1 MKSSNHKKNLINLTS
16 HLLSKIWIKM
26 GFDAE
31 IDNSER
37 NGVVDN
43 LQEEI
48 ICSICFC
55 IFEVFCFFFGGVYFD
70 FYDSKQ
76 L

>member
-1 MKSSNHKKNLINLTS
+1 
-16 HLLSKIWIKM
+16 M

-37 NGVVDN
+37 NGAVDN

-48 ICSICFC
+48 ICSICHA
-55 IFEVFCFFFGGVYFD
+55 ILEVIKLTKVETKEF
-70 FYDSKQ
+70 